1 MSKDY
6 RKYHRRR
13 VGAIFGVPPRSL
25 LRTLREEAKERK
37 SEETVYQALHLM
49 VDRGE
54 AMGFWKATRQEDKKG
69 IDFTVRVLD
78 KDMIPTEVRLQ
89 IKSSVRGAR
98 IHQKKAAENGSSPGT
113 NSYIHIVII
122 KPGDGVEEVI
132 PKIERIIKRHVS

>member
-6 RKYHRRR
+6 RKYHHRR

-25 LRTLREEAKERK
+25 LRTLREEAKERGRK

-89 IKSSVRGAR
+89 IKSSVRGAP
-98 IHQKKAAENGSSPGT
+98 ISILLLLNQEMELKK
-113 NSYIHIVII
+113 
-122 KPGDGVEEVI
+122 
-132 PKIERIIKRHVS
+132 